1 MLRYR
6 LQVTRFDAA
15 SNNVDVVQ
23 NDVFE
28 VPSDNKH
35 GLQRKAIDRVLAEGL
50 RAEFQSPKWTNEDV
64 TIGDD
69 SLTMMHMTAFHAD
82 HTKQLKLH
90 QVGDDTE
97 VTFHSTVR
105 QVNSNKAWFIV
116 EIQNVEDGKLTAD
129 FQEALQAA
137 NLTAAKLRIKDRYSD
152 FDGQYISMPFD
163 NGIYR
168 NHASEQDSV
177 VNTSILVLRPAS
189 DEEADELG
197 KEEASE

>member
-6 LQVTRFDAA
+6 LQVTQFDAA

-35 GLQRKAIDRVLAEGL
+35 GLQRKAVDRVLAEGL

-64 TIGDD
+64 TIGED

-82 HTKQLKLH
+82 HTKHLKLH
-90 QVGDDTE
+90 QVDDDTE

-105 QVNSNKAWFIV
+105 QVNSNKCWFVV
-116 EIQNVEDGKLTAD
+116 EIQNRVDGKLTED

-137 NLTAAKLRIKDRYSD
+137 NVTAAKLRIKDNYD
-152 FDGQYISMPFD
+152 GFDGQYTSMPFD

-168 NHASEQDSV
+168 NHSDNA
-177 VNTSILVLRPAS
+177 SILVLRPAS
-189 DEEADELG
+189 DEEAAELG